1 MSTKGRIFAGC
12 TVALVTPFRDG
23 AVDEVALR
31 RLVEWQIAQGTRIL
45 SPVGTTG
52 ESPTLSHE
60 EHERVIALVIEAAAD
75 RAMVMAGTGSNAT
88 AEAIRLTRFAA
99 CAGADAALS
108 VAPYYNRPNQE
119 GLYRH
124 FAAIAEATDLPLV
137 LYNIPGRTGR
147 NVEPET
153 VERLA
158 KLGPIVAVKEASG
171 SLDQVSELL
180 ARTDLT
186 ILSGDDSLTLPML
199 SVGAEGV
206 VSVVGN
212 LVPQDVAAMVR
223 LTKAVGWM
231 RRGDGTLRW
240 LFPLSRDLLSLAP
253 NPIPVKAALSLL
265 GRCSSEVRLPLCPL
279 DEAGLGVVRRTRRPR
294 ALDRVSIIGISVI
307 PTTHYFRTSVLHFR
321 PPVSD
326 YDFFTRGL
334 SGVTPRQTT
343 MASPGPDTGPG
354 HSRDDRDGSPAGLR
368 PTGTR
373 GPARA
378 GSPSLV

>member
-1 MSTKGRIFAGC
+1 MPTKGRIFAGC

-23 AVDEVALR
+23 AVDEPELR
-31 RLVEWQIAQGTRIL
+31 RLVEWHIEQGTPVL

-60 EHERVIALVIEAAAD
+60 EHERVIALVVEAVAG
-75 RAMVMAGTGSNAT
+75 RAKVMAGTGSNST

-99 CAGADAALS
+99 RAGADAALS

-124 FAAIAEATDLPLV
+124 FAMIAESVDLPIV
-137 LYNIPGRTGR
+137 LYNIPARTGR

-153 VERLA
+153 VERLG

-212 LVPQDVAAMVR
+212 LVPRDVAAMVEAYRSGRVDEARRWHAR
-223 LTKAVGWM
+223 LY
-231 RRGDGTLRW
+231 
-240 LFPLSRDLLSLAP
+240 PLGRDLLNLAP
-253 NPIPVKAALSLL
+253 NPIPVKAALALL
-265 GRCSSEVRLPLCPL
+265 GRCGAEVRLPLCPL
-279 DEAGLGVVRRTRRPR
+279 DEPALGVVRR
-294 ALDRVSIIGISVI
+294 
-307 PTTHYFRTSVLHFR
+307 
-321 PPVSD
+321 
-326 YDFFTRGL
+326 GL
-334 SGVTPRQTT
+334 VRYGLLTE
-343 MASPGPDTGPG
+343 SP
-354 HSRDDRDGSPAGLR
+354 
-368 PTGTR
+368 
-373 GPARA
+373 
-378 GSPSLV
+378 